1 MKQVVI
7 KRLMKQSESELNK
20 QFEDFAGFYGYK
32 PILCR
37 PYRGQTKGKVERTV
51 RYVRENFMI
60 GIKYNSLSDLNSQAH
75 AWCNKINAKIHGTTN
90 ERPIDRL
97 SEENLLPLKREYI
110 IDKMNLRRVEK
121 DCFISYAGNKY
132 SVPAEYVGKN
142 VTVRRCD
149 TVREAVYERIKK
161 NLEILNMK
169 NTSLILDNYLEK
181 AIHDKKNIVEIL
193 DYLLAEEAK
202 TKKNRAVENQIKMS
216 GFPYRKTLEQFDF
229 DFQPSINKEQIMEL
243 ATMRFVENKE
253 NVVFLG
259 TPGVGKTHL
268 AVSLGMIAAQH
279 RYSTYYINCHNL
291 ITQLNKAHYENRL
304 QERLKNYAKY
314 KVLIIDE
321 IGYLPMDIQGA
332 NLFFQLI
339 AKRYEKNTT
348 IFTSNKAFSSW
359 NEVFSDITIASAI
372 LDRIL
377 HHCQV
382 ISIKGE
388 SYRLKERKEMM
399 SNANTI
405 VNTLFEAGS

>member
-1 MKQVVI
+1 M
-7 KRLMKQSESELNK
+7 SE
-20 QFEDFAGFYGYK
+20 
-32 PILCR
+32 
-37 PYRGQTKGKVERTV
+37 V
-51 RYVRENFMI
+51 
-60 GIKYNSLSDLNSQAH
+60 
-75 AWCNKINAKIHGTTN
+75 
-90 ERPIDRL
+90 
-97 SEENLLPLKREYI
+97 
-110 IDKMNLRRVEK
+110 
-121 DCFISYAGNKY
+121 
-132 SVPAEYVGKN
+132 
-142 VTVRRCD
+142 
-149 TVREAVYERIKK
+149 VYERIKK
-161 NLEILNMK
+161 NFEILNMK

-202 TKKNRAVENQIKMS
+202 AKKDRAVENQIKMS

-243 ATMRFVENKE
+243 ATMCFVENKE

-291 ITQLNKAHYENRL
+291 ITQLNKAHYENKL

-399 SNANTI
+399 SNTNTV
-405 VNTLFEAGS
+405 VNTLFETGN

>member
-1 MKQVVI
+1 M
-7 KRLMKQSESELNK
+7 S
-20 QFEDFAGFYGYK
+20 
-32 PILCR
+32 
-37 PYRGQTKGKVERTV
+37 
-51 RYVRENFMI
+51 
-60 GIKYNSLSDLNSQAH
+60 
-75 AWCNKINAKIHGTTN
+75 
-90 ERPIDRL
+90 
-97 SEENLLPLKREYI
+97 
-110 IDKMNLRRVEK
+110 
-121 DCFISYAGNKY
+121 
-132 SVPAEYVGKN
+132 
-142 VTVRRCD
+142 
-149 TVREAVYERIKK
+149 EAVYERIKK
-161 NLEILNMK
+161 NLEILNMR

-243 ATMRFVENKE
+243 ATMRFVGNRE

-259 TPGVGKTHL
+259 TPGVSKTHL

-339 AKRYEKNTT
+339 AKRYEKT
-348 IFTSNKAFSSW
+348 
-359 NEVFSDITIASAI
+359 
-372 LDRIL
+372 
-377 HHCQV
+377 Q
-382 ISIKGE
+382 
-388 SYRLKERKEMM
+388 
-399 SNANTI
+399 
-405 VNTLFEAGS
+405 LFLLQTRHFPHGMRCFLI

>member
-1 MKQVVI
+1 M
-7 KRLMKQSESELNK
+7 R
-20 QFEDFAGFYGYK
+20 
-32 PILCR
+32 
-37 PYRGQTKGKVERTV
+37 
-51 RYVRENFMI
+51 
-60 GIKYNSLSDLNSQAH
+60 
-75 AWCNKINAKIHGTTN
+75 
-90 ERPIDRL
+90 
-97 SEENLLPLKREYI
+97 
-110 IDKMNLRRVEK
+110 
-121 DCFISYAGNKY
+121 
-132 SVPAEYVGKN
+132 
-142 VTVRRCD
+142 
-149 TVREAVYERIKK
+149 
-161 NLEILNMK
+161 

-181 AIHDKKNIVEIL
+181 AIHDKKNVVEIL

-259 TPGVGKTHL
+259 TPGVVKTHL

-348 IFTSNKAFSSW
+348 IFTSPLWIIDSINPNNSYYSTKKDSKTMIFESFCLFLYGY
-359 NEVFSDITIASAI
+359 NHSAI
-372 LDRIL
+372 CCIQA
-377 HHCQV
+377 CNTG
-382 ISIKGE
+382 SIHDDNF
-388 SYRLKERKEMM
+388 L
-399 SNANTI
+399 N
-405 VNTLFEAGS
+405 

>member
-1 MKQVVI
+1 MSEVI
-7 KRLMKQSESELNK
+7 
-20 QFEDFAGFYGYK
+20 
-32 PILCR
+32 
-37 PYRGQTKGKVERTV
+37 
-51 RYVRENFMI
+51 
-60 GIKYNSLSDLNSQAH
+60 
-75 AWCNKINAKIHGTTN
+75 
-90 ERPIDRL
+90 
-97 SEENLLPLKREYI
+97 
-110 IDKMNLRRVEK
+110 
-121 DCFISYAGNKY
+121 
-132 SVPAEYVGKN
+132 
-142 VTVRRCD
+142 
-149 TVREAVYERIKK
+149 YERIKK

-181 AIHDKKNIVEIL
+181 AIHDKKNIVEVL

-279 RYSTYYINCHNL
+279 RYSTYYINSHNL

-321 IGYLPMDIQGA
+321 IGYPYGH
-332 NLFFQLI
+332 
-339 AKRYEKNTT
+339 T
-348 IFTSNKAFSSW
+348 
-359 NEVFSDITIASAI
+359 
-372 LDRIL
+372 
-377 HHCQV
+377 
-382 ISIKGE
+382 
-388 SYRLKERKEMM
+388 
-399 SNANTI
+399 
-405 VNTLFEAGS
+405 GS